1 MRMAGWYTLI
11 IMVVSV
17 AFTFA
22 LYHFTAGQVEA
33 GFKRQVEM
41 YRDRSREPLP
51 GFFQAY
57 EDLMRNE
64 IDEIV
69 GRIRWTL
76 IIVNG
81 AVLILAGA
89 ASYVIARRTLGPIE
103 NNLKIQKQ
111 FSADASHELRTP
123 LTAMRTEIE
132 VALRSVGSDPKEYE
146 QVLNSNLEE
155 IQRLENISR
164 GLLKLARHENNQSVQ
179 LDTVKLDQV
188 LTDATKRLK
197 PAAKQK
203 IVSINYKPTNF
214 VIRGDQDNLIELFVI
229 LLDNAIKY
237 THPKTGIEIK
247 TQLEN
252 KWVVVSVI
260 DQGIG
265 IAPEHLPRIFDRFY
279 RADNSRTKNN
289 VDGYGLGLPI
299 ARQIVERHHGSIEVR
314 SEVDRGTTVTVKLP
328 GGK

>member
-1 MRMAGWYTLI
+1 MAGWYTLI
-11 IMVVSV
+11 IMIVSV
-17 AFTFA
+17 AFTIA

-33 GFKRQVEM
+33 GFNRQVQM
-41 YRDRSREPLP
+41 YRERPREPVP

-64 IDEIV
+64 INEIV

-76 IIVNG
+76 FGVNG
-81 AVLILAGA
+81 AVLLIGGA

-103 NNLKIQKQ
+103 NSLKIQKQ

-164 GLLKLARHENNQSVQ
+164 GLLKLARHENNQTIQ
-179 LDTVKLDQV
+179 LDTVNIDSVISEAQKQ
-188 LTDATKRLK
+188 LTA
-197 PAAKQK
+197 AAKQK
-203 IVSINYKPTNF
+203 SITVNFKPAKLT
-214 VIRGDQDNLIELFVI
+214 IHGDRDNLIELFVI

-237 THPKTGIEIK
+237 SHPKTTIEI
-247 TQLEN
+247 TMQLDN
-252 KWVVVSVI
+252 NWATISVI
-260 DQGIG
+260 DQGVG
-265 IAPEHLPRIFDRFY
+265 IASEHLPRIFDRFY
-279 RADNSRTKNN
+279 RADSSRTKNK

-314 SEVDRGTTVTVKLP
+314 SEVDKGTTVLVKLP
-328 GGK
+328 AVS